1 MSNVKRYL
9 SGVATGYIYTIVT
22 SLVALWLTPYT
33 LGFVDRTHYGYYIL
47 LADIL
52 TWLNLLQLG
61 VSGVFNSKA
70 AMCIG
75 SKDYKTLQVYT
86 STASLMQAASGL
98 LILVIG
104 IVLSFFME
112 RIVDTTGISQVDV
125 VVTFIIVAFTSFVH
139 ILKQPL
145 SAILV
150 ANKQI
155 HIDNIFDLLLYFIQ
169 VGLTVLFLNLGYGII
184 ALAVS
189 HLVAVVLITLVAYVR
204 VKRLPFKLKL
214 GFSGFDMKVFWEFLS
229 TGIWF
234 TVGGIGQIFIYKV
247 DRFFIGSYISLSVVT
262 AYHITT
268 KLYDFCNVFFSKF
281 VNISRPYFS
290 QLYAQKN
297 MKRLTQLYDFFVNSS
312 VLLMVFVCI
321 MVYLVNQW
329 FVGWWIKN
337 DPTAYIGDQVSFL
350 FAVSVILQAAVLPN
364 RALLAS
370 TLYKVNMQ
378 GIIRVAEGGLKFLL
392 SFLLIRHWGISGLL
406 VASIISC
413 FLSTTIWYNY
423 LSNKVLNQPFSHQ
436 LKNYIP
442 YLSLLLFVAVYF
454 IPNKLVGLAITMGI
468 YLIGFIVGWKFIMSS
483 DLKSFI
489 LGLVKSNTNKASN
502 KE

>member
-104 IVLSFFME
+104 IVLSFFMD

-145 SAILV
+145 SAILI

-155 HIDNIFDLLLYFIQ
+155 HIDNVLDLLLYFIQ

-184 ALAVS
+184 SLAVS

-214 GFSGFDMKVFWEFLS
+214 GFSGFDIKVFWDFLV
-229 TGIWF
+229 TGVWF
-234 TVGGIGQIFIYKV
+234 TIGGIGQIFIYKV

-337 DPTAYIGDQVSFL
+337 DPTAYIGDQISFL

-364 RALLAS
+364 RALLVS

-378 GIIRVAEGGLKFLL
+378 GITRLVEGVVKFLL
-392 SFLLIRHWGISGLL
+392 SFLLIRHWGINGLL
-406 VASIISC
+406 VASIVSC
-413 FLSTTIWYNY
+413 LLCSTIWMNY
-423 LSNKVLNQPFSHQ
+423 FSNKVLGLSFSHQ

-442 YLSLLLFVAVYF
+442 YLSILLFVGVYF
-454 IPNKLVGLAITMGI
+454 IPSKLVGLAITLI
-468 YLIGFIVGWKFIMSS
+468 VYLVGCIVSWKYFISP
-483 DLKSFI
+483 DLKSFV
-489 LGLVKSNTNKASN
+489 LGLVKNKN
-502 KE
+502 KVQNI

>member
-1 MSNVKRYL
+1 MTNVKRYL
-9 SGVATGYIYTIVT
+9 SGVTTGYVYTIVT
-22 SLVALWLTPYT
+22 SIVALWLTPYT
-33 LGFVDRTHYGYYIL
+33 LSFVDRTHYGYYIL

-75 SKDYKTLQVYT
+75 RKDYHLLQVYT
-86 STASLMQAASGL
+86 STASLMQAISGVI
-98 LILVIG
+98 ILVIG
-104 IVLSFFME
+104 ICMSFFMD
-112 RIVDTTGISQVDV
+112 RIVDTTGISRFDV
-125 VVTFIIVAFTSFVH
+125 VVTFVIVSFTSFFH

-155 HIDNIFDLLLYFIQ
+155 HIDNLLDLLLYGIQ

-184 ALAVS
+184 SLAVS
-189 HLVAVVLITLVAYVR
+189 HLVAVLCITLVTYIR

-214 GFSGFDMKVFWEFLS
+214 GFVGFDKKVLFDFLT

-234 TVGGIGQIFIYKV
+234 TVGGLGQIFIYKV

-262 AYHITT
+262 SYHITT

-281 VNISRPYFS
+281 VNISRPYIS

-297 MKRLTQLYDFFVNSS
+297 MKRLCHLYDFFVNASII
-312 VLLMVFVCI
+312 LMVFVCI

-337 DPTAYIGDQVSFL
+337 DPNAYIGDKVSFL
-350 FAVSVILQAAVLPN
+350 FSVSVILQAAVLPN

-378 GIIRVAEGGLKFLL
+378 GIARVVEGAVKFLL
-392 SFLLIRHWGISGLL
+392 SLLMIRYWGIEGLL
-406 VASIISC
+406 WASIISC
-413 FLSTTIWYNY
+413 LLCSTIWMNY
-423 LSNKVLNQPFSHQ
+423 LSNKVLQMPLSHQ
-436 LKNYIP
+436 FKNYIS
-442 YLSLLLFVAVYF
+442 YLSLSLFVVVYLLPSKWMGLIVTLAVYF
-454 IPNKLVGLAITMGI
+454 VGSIIFWRFL
-468 YLIGFIVGWKFIMSS
+468 LSP
-483 DLKSFI
+483 DLKLFI
-489 LGLVKSNTNKASN
+489 IEVVKRKNKNVKIS
-502 KE
+502 

>member
-1 MSNVKRYL
+1 MNNVKRFL
-9 SGVATGYIYTIVT
+9 SGVSTGYVYTIVT

-33 LGFVDRTHYGYYIL
+33 LSFVGSTNYGYYIL

-75 SKDYKTLQVYT
+75 RKDYETLQIYT
-86 STASLMQAASGL
+86 STASFMQAVSGL
-98 LILVIG
+98 LILLIG
-104 IVLSFFME
+104 IVLAFFMD
-112 RIVDTTGISQVDV
+112 RIVDTTGISRFDV
-125 VVTFIIVAFTSFVH
+125 VMTFIVVSLTSFVH

-145 SAILV
+145 SAILI
-150 ANKQI
+150 ADKQI
-155 HIDNIFDLLLYFIQ
+155 HIDNLLDLFLFCIQ
-169 VGLTVLFLNLGYGII
+169 VGLTVLFLNLGYGIVS
-184 ALAVS
+184 LAVS
-189 HLVAVVLITLVAYVR
+189 HLVAVVFITVITYIRVR
-204 VKRLPFKLKL
+204 RLPFKLRL
-214 GFSGFDMKVFWEFLS
+214 GFSGFDIKVFWEFLF

-234 TVGGIGQIFIYKV
+234 TIGGLGQIFIYKV

-262 AYHITT
+262 SYHVTT

-281 VNISRPYFS
+281 VNVSRPYLS

-297 MKRLTQLYDFFVNSS
+297 LKKLSQLYDLFLNGS
-312 VLLMVFVCI
+312 VYLMVLVCI
-321 MVYLVNQW
+321 LVYLINQW

-337 DPTAYIGDQVSFL
+337 DPTAYIGDDISFL
-350 FAVSVILQAAVLPN
+350 FAINIVFQAAILPN

-370 TLYKVNMQ
+370 TLYEVRTQGVN
-378 GIIRVAEGGLKFLL
+378 RVIEGVFKFLL
-392 SFLLIRHWGISGLL
+392 SLLLIRTWGIKGLI

-413 FLSTTIWYNY
+413 LLCSTIWMNY
-423 LSNKVLNQPFSHQ
+423 LSNKVLEQPFIHQ

-454 IPNKLVGLAITMGI
+454 IPSKLVGLLVTLAVYSIGI
-468 YLIGFIVGWKFIMSS
+468 ASFWFFCMSPEIKE
-483 DLKSFI
+483 LV
-489 LGLVKSNTNKASN
+489 LGLVKQNKV
-502 KE
+502 